1 MPNLTIRIED
11 ELKKEAAKQ
20 AKKMGISVTLV
31 VKNALK
37 NFVEAKKVII
47 KEQEIEV
54 LEVTPDIQKK
64 MDKVAK
70 ILDKL

>member
-1 MPNLTIRIED
+1 
-11 ELKKEAAKQ
+11 
-20 AKKMGISVTLV
+20 MGISVTLV